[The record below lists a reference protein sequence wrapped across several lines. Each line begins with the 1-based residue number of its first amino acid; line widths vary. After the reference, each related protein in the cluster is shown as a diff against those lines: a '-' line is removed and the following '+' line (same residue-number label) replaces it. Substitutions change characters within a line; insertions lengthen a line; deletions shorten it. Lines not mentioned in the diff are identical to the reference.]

1 VAQLKRS
8 MAMQFNKNK
17 PQRPNDEPLSL
28 TRKVESDSHINPV
41 PEKEAFPPPK
51 KLSCAAYIIY

>member
-1 VAQLKRS
+1 

-41 PEKEAFPPPK
+41 HEKEAFPPPK